1 MLVARVAWPGRPG
14 PFCRPKGVGT
24 IAPRVRKP
32 RFQYLKR
39 DLIKYCNYIYNYIY
53 NYTVSIVTVIDDFNS
68 EIN

>member
-32 RFQYLKR
+32 RLQYLKR
-39 DLIKYCNYIYNYIY
+39 DHNNYCNYIY

>member
-1 MLVARVAWPGRPG
+1 MLADVCVAWPGRPG

-39 DLIKYCNYIYNYIY
+39 DLIIYL
-53 NYTVSIVTVIDDFNS
+53 YTVSIITVIDNFNS